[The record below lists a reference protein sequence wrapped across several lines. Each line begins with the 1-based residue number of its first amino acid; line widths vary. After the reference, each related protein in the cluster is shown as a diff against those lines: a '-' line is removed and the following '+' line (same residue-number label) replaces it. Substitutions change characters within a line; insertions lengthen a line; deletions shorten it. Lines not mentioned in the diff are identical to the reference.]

1 MKFTDIFIRRPVL
14 SLVVSALILVVGLRA
29 MLGLPILQYP
39 QMQNGVVTVTTTYAG
54 ADSDIIVG
62 FITSPLEN
70 AIAQANGID
79 YMTSSSTTG
88 VSVITVNLRLNYDP
102 EKAVT
107 EINTKVGAVLDQL
120 PAGTQQPE
128 IALTVGQSLDA
139 MYIGFSSPVLA
150 DNEVTDY
157 VTRIVQPKLQ
167 AVPGVQVAEI
177 LGGKNFALRA
187 WLDPH
192 KLAAHG
198 LTATDVTAAL
208 EANNYISGLGTTKGR
223 LVEVKLA
230 AATDL
235 NTVEEFKDLIV
246 KNVDGAV
253 IRLRDIAT
261 VSLGSDDY
269 DSKSSFNGKSAV
281 YIGIQV
287 ATSAN
292 LLTVIGGVKKLLPE
306 IIADLPTGISGAVL
320 YDATEFVNSSIDEV
334 IRSLVEAAGI
344 VTLVVF
350 IFLGSW
356 RSVLLPVVAIPLSL
370 IGSFALMLVMGFSI
384 NLLTLLALV
393 LAIGLVVDDAIIVV
407 EGVNRQM
414 ELGRSPLDAAYIAAR
429 ELASPIIAMTAV
441 LIAVYVPVGFQGGL
455 TGSLFTEF
463 AFTLVAAVVVSAVVA
478 LTLSPMACATLLRPP
493 DPKGLTLDA
502 RLVLA
507 TSAATQA
514 VTNVYSKALK
524 ATLRLLPLTVLFS
537 AAVLSS
543 IYFLYTNS
551 TSELA
556 PAEDQGVVL
565 TSMTSATNAT
575 LDQREFY
582 VQQIYDVLG
591 KFPETQLAFQIDMPS
606 QVFGGWVLKPWS
618 ERKRTALEL
627 APLAQQAFSKIVG
640 ATVAAF
646 QLPALPGSSG
656 LPIQFVLKTTDSFN
670 RLYTVSEAFTSEVLK
685 SGKFSFIQSDLKID
699 QPHASIHF
707 DRDKASD
714 LGLSMSDVGAAMANM
729 LGGGYSNYFAMQGK
743 SYKVIPQV
751 SQAYRLNTDQLL
763 DYYIRA
769 KDGTNVPLSTIA
781 HIEMTTVPDS
791 LNHFQQMNSAT
802 ISGIAR
808 PGISDGQALAEL
820 QQIAARVLPSGYSV
834 DYAGASRQLMNE
846 SSGFVTTFVL
856 ALIIIFLLL
865 AALFNSFRDPL
876 IILVSVPMSLASALL
891 FIWSGVGGASINIY
905 TQVGLVT
912 LMGLVSKH
920 GILIVEVANSL
931 RQEGKSKRDA
941 IIEAA
946 SIRFRPVL
954 MTTAAMVLG
963 VIPLIIASGAGAN
976 SRFNMGL
983 VIASGLSIGTFF
995 TLFVVPGFYL
1005 IISKP
1010 DAKAAIKTATTGPA
1024 TVTEMQ

>member
-198 LTATDVTAAL
+198 LTATEVTAAL